1 MKKQLPKLSYFP
13 ELFLLLSLPF
23 HGRIN
28 FTHFFFVCFFKDV
41 NECAEGKDDCN
52 HLCTNTIGS
61 YNCMCRDGYY
71 LHQDGRT
78 CVGKIFLN
86 H

>member
-1 MKKQLPKLSYFP
+1 MKKPIAETQLFSRVASPSLYHSTVELS
-13 ELFLLLSLPF
+13 S
-23 HGRIN
+23 HI
-28 FTHFFFVCFFKDV
+28 FFCFFKDV